1 MNDFCWARWHSG
13 ASAPLSRTSTFAF
26 RIIIDIALK
35 ALSSA
40 INDPTTAVIAIDQLQ
55 PLLRTVANRNLHDER
70 ILDGDG
76 RLGVNFR
83 IPNWEDFVHLTF
95 SEIHLYGAG
104 NFARRLRTMIE
115 NALQSVPEA
124 RVPALRQELDLLD
137 RAVEQSYKIPE
148 DLARARTPDSLRL
161 GGASKARTKPRLEQ
175 V

>member
-1 MNDFCWARWHSG
+1 MNDSCWARWHSG

-76 RLGVNFR
+76 RLRVNFR
-83 IPNWEDFVHLTF
+83 IPNWEDFQRDSSVW
-95 SEIHLYGAG
+95 
-104 NFARRLRTMIE
+104 RR
-115 NALQSVPEA
+115 
-124 RVPALRQELDLLD
+124 
-137 RAVEQSYKIPE
+137 
-148 DLARARTPDSLRL
+148 
-161 GGASKARTKPRLEQ
+161 
-175 V
+175 